1 MSEFKGLDILTV
13 ASFLLGYENLIENRQ
28 QFRQN
33 DVASSNDAQAEYL
46 LHELNRRF
54 EEQNRML
61 TKILEALGDG
71 RKEAP

>member
-28 QFRQN
+28 QSRQN
-33 DVASSNDAQAEYL
+33 DVAAANDAQAEYL
-46 LHELNRRF
+46 LHELNRKF

-71 RKEAP
+71 RKEAS

>member
-13 ASFLLGYENLIENRQ
+13 ASFLPGYENLIENRQ
-28 QFRQN
+28 QSRQN
-33 DVASSNDAQAEYL
+33 DVAAANDAQAEYL
-46 LHELNRRF
+46 LHELNRKF

>member
-28 QFRQN
+28 QSRQN
-33 DVASSNDAQAEYL
+33 DVAAANDAQAEYL
-46 LHELNRRF
+46 LHELNRKF

>member
-13 ASFLLGYENLIENRQ
+13 ASFLLGYENLIEKRQ
-28 QFRQN
+28 QSRQN
-33 DVASSNDAQAEYL
+33 DVAAANDAQAEYL
-46 LHELNRRF
+46 LHELNRKF

>member
-28 QFRQN
+28 QSRQN
-33 DVASSNDAQAEYL
+33 DVAGANDAQAEYL
-46 LHELNRRF
+46 LHELNRKF

>member
-13 ASFLLGYENLIENRQ
+13 ASFLLRYENLIENRQ
-28 QFRQN
+28 QSRQN
-33 DVASSNDAQAEYL
+33 DVAAANDAQAEYL
-46 LHELNRRF
+46 LHELNRKF
-54 EEQNRML
+54 EEQNRMI

>member
-28 QFRQN
+28 QSRQN
-33 DVASSNDAQAEYL
+33 DVAAANDAQAEYL
-46 LHELNRRF
+46 LHELNRKF
-54 EEQNRML
+54 EEQNRMI

>member
-1 MSEFKGLDILTV
+1 MSEIKGLDILTV
-13 ASFLLGYENLIENRQ
+13 ASFLLGYENLIEKRQ
-28 QFRQN
+28 QSRQN
-33 DVASSNDAQAEYL
+33 DVAAANDAQAEYL
-46 LHELNRRF
+46 LHELNRKF

>member
-28 QFRQN
+28 QSRQN
-33 DVASSNDAQAEYL
+33 DVAAANDAQAEYL